1 MNYWRMWRYKH
12 LTFFAISIIFAIF
25 ISRQELFHTFLLNLE
40 NWGYIG
46 VFIGG
51 FLFVSTFTAATG
63 AVILI
68 ILSEKLSGIEMAA
81 IAGLGGMIGDFTIF
95 RFIKDGLLSEI
106 IPIYKR
112 LGGGRLTRVLHTKYF
127 RWILR
132 IIGAIIIASP
142 FPDELG
148 VSLMGISK
156 IKTYQF
162 LILVFVLDS
171 VGIFLFIVSARAI
184 IGP

>member
-1 MNYWRMWRYKH
+1 MNHWRRWKYKH

-25 ISRQELFHTFLLNLE
+25 LSRYESLNSFLLSLG

-46 VFIGG
+46 AFFGG
-51 FLFVSTFTAATG
+51 ILFVSTFTAATG

-68 ILSEKLSGIEMAA
+68 ILSEKLSLIEMAVL
-81 IAGLGGMIGDFTIF
+81 AGLGGVVGDFAIF

-106 IPIYKR
+106 IPIYHR
-112 LGGGRLTRVLHTKYF
+112 LGGGHMTRILRTKYF
-127 RWILR
+127 RWMLR
-132 IIGAIIIASP
+132 IIGGIIIASP

-148 VSLMGISK
+148 VSLMGITK

-162 LILVFVLDS
+162 LPLVFVLDTIG
-171 VGIFLFIVSARAI
+171 VFLFIVLARAI
-184 IGP
+184 FNP